1 LISCCIVIIKNSE
14 GRDCAASGCAKIIK
28 NGKSWKLLI
37 FKPPFSPLL
46 SGNTFRE
53 GYCCCWYYGLV
64 VYIIYG
70 RGKACLLSLAI
81 LDSGR
86 GLILEGNWGRQG

>member
-53 GYCCCWYYGLV
+53 GCCCCYGLV
-64 VYIIYG
+64 YIICG

-81 LDSGR
+81 LGSGR
-86 GLILEGNWGRQG
+86 GLIFEGNWGRQG